1 MIQSKTLSS
10 LPSEVY
16 FYPTSFKEPKKLD
29 FTKDTNQFSFEIEVG
44 ERKISI
50 TILGVSDKTLLGQ
63 YRTIEE
69 HPVNGTI
76 EFDVVQPAMHE
87 SAKVIIDGRP
97 GGRFERL
104 HWYFSF
110 SDDFTKHL
118 L

>member
-1 MIQSKTLSS
+1 MIQSKTLLS

-16 FYPTSFKEPKKLD
+16 FYPRGFKEPQKID
-29 FTKDTNQFSFEIEVG
+29 FKKDTNQFSFEIEVA
-44 ERKISI
+44 EKKISI
-50 TILGVSDKTLLGQ
+50 TISSVREKTLLGQ
-63 YRTIEE
+63 FRTIEE
-69 HPVNGTI
+69 HPLNGTI
-76 EFDVVQPAMHE
+76 EFDVVQPAIHE
-87 SAKVIIDGRP
+87 SAKVIVEGRP